1 MEQCPRKSCGLSCVR
16 HPKAGACP
24 AAERAAEER
33 RSVWSQAA
41 EITAGFG
48 IMGVTSANRAWLH
61 PNPSPPVPPISII
74 IVIIIIIII
83 SSSSSR
89 PQRALTAP
97 RSTEHAGAAPSPA
110 RLPFRGRRSVPWTP
124 SGGVTAKGGVR
135 LYLLFICYCPGAW
148 KRVGTDRRVP
158 DASGGTG
165 RGRRRGQSGV

>member
-1 MEQCPRKSCGLSCVR
+1 MEQCPRKSCELSCVR

-33 RSVWSQAA
+33 RSVRSQVA
-41 EITAGFG
+41 ELTAGFG
-48 IMGVTSANRAWLH
+48 IMGVTSANCAWLH
-61 PNPSPPVPPISII
+61 PNPSPPMPP
-74 IVIIIIIII
+74 IIII
-83 SSSSSR
+83 SSSSSISTSR
-89 PQRALTAP
+89 AQRALTAP